1 MRSECINLVIFFL
14 RSRSF
19 IFQSALPVKQPE
31 TPKQEN
37 AKKKKD
43 KIRTTKDTTTHLPQ
57 HVCENKGQEQDL
69 IT

>member
-37 AKKKKD
+37 AKKKKIKYVQPNIQRLIYHNMYVKTKGKN
-43 KIRTTKDTTTHLPQ
+43 KIS
-57 HVCENKGQEQDL
+57 
-69 IT
+69 